1 MKKIV
6 LFFGLIIFNSSFS
19 QENLRLNEKANIKIT
34 DWILNIPKD
43 KSLENKYIVLEF
55 WSSSCGPCLKAV
67 GHLNELQK
75 KFNRE
80 DLYFISLTDE
90 KPDEVKKT
98 AKKVSFK
105 SIVVSDQR
113 KYTYFW
119 SNGIKN
125 LVLPLT
131 VLIDNNGI
139 IKWIGMPSLLTE
151 SIITNLMENKLE
163 PYSIYAKVK
172 K

>member
-1 MKKIV
+1 MKKII
-6 LFFGLIIFNSSFS
+6 LLCSLIIFKNSFS
-19 QENLRLNEKANIKIT
+19 QEKLKLDEKANIKIT

-55 WSSSCGPCLKAV
+55 WSSSCSPCLKAV
-67 GHLNELQK
+67 NHLNELQS

-113 KYTYFW
+113 KYNYFW

-131 VLIDNNGI
+131 ILIDDNGI

-151 SIITNLMENKLE
+151 SIINNLVENKLE
-163 PYSIYAKVK
+163 SYSIYAKVK